1 MIVRFIF
8 LVKKYLNLEI
18 IIKSSESLIQYQ
30 LKFLLRIMNKIT
42 SLKQIG
48 SYRPKALSAEAH
60 NVLVKQ
66 LNQFKL
72 SPDHSYL
79 KVTY

>member
-1 MIVRFIF
+1 
-8 LVKKYLNLEI
+8 
-18 IIKSSESLIQYQ
+18 
-30 LKFLLRIMNKIT
+30 MNKIA